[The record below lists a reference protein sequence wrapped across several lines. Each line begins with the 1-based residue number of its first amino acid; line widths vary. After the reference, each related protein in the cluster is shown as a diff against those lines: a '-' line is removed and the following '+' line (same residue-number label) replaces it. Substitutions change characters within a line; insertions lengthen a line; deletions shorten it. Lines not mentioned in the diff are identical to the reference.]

1 LKAALAAKVA
11 ALATA
16 EEQLRQE
23 RTARQEAE
31 GQLQREWAALADARS
46 TLEREC
52 TALEGVQK
60 SLEERD
66 AEVSRFD
73 GELIALSISNTDQER
88 SLEEQGATIVSL
100 QQAVEAERRALE
112 VEKKQV
118 EGKSPLCFLFC

>member
-1 LKAALAAKVA
+1 LLTPGPPRAGAH
-11 ALATA
+11 
-16 EEQLRQE
+16 RS
-23 RTARQEAE
+23 RGAR
-31 GQLQREWAALADARS
+31 
-46 TLEREC
+46 
-52 TALEGVQK
+52 K

-66 AEVSRFD
+66 AEVSRLD
-73 GELIALSISNTDQER
+73 GELIALSISNTDQEQ